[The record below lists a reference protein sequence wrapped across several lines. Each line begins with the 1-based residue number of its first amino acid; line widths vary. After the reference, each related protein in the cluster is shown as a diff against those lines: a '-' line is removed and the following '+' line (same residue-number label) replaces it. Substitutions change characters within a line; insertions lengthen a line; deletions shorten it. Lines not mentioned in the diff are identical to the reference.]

1 MRNVSPISVYVKSA
15 QMDTIPVRIPP
26 AHEVELFYY
35 EDFSQAIAERESL
48 SDLWE
53 LREHC
58 TIFISFGLCWGTSTV
73 QVEKV
78 DALPCWLKVSSLR
91 DEVRSNIFFSWTFNT
106 AGEN

>member
-1 MRNVSPISVYVKSA
+1 
-15 QMDTIPVRIPP
+15 MDTTPVRIPP

-35 EDFSQAIAERESL
+35 EEFSQAIAERESL

-73 QVEKV
+73 QIQKV
-78 DALPCWLKVSSLR
+78 DGLPCWLKVSLLR
-91 DEVRSNIFFSWTFNT
+91 NENEIIIFFSWIYNT

>member
-1 MRNVSPISVYVKSA
+1 
-15 QMDTIPVRIPP
+15 MDAIPVRIPP

-78 DALPCWLKVSSLR
+78 DALPCWLKVSSL
-91 DEVRSNIFFSWTFNT
+91 
-106 AGEN
+106 